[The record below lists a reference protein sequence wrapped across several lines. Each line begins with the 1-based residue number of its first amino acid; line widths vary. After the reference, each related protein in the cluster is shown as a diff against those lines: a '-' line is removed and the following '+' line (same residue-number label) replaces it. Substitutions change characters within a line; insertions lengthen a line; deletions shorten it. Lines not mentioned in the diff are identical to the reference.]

1 MKKLL
6 FMRYSILRIMS
17 ALLTFVLLTSVF
29 SVSVFATEIVASPTN
44 SKITIDGVE
53 VKFDAYNINGNN
65 YFKLRDIAYSLTDTE
80 KRFSVNWV
88 AENNSANLITG
99 EKYVS
104 IGGEM
109 NLGNGVQKTATLS
122 STNIMV
128 NGNTV
133 SATAY
138 LIDNCN
144 YFKLRDLG
152 SLLDFGVDWDEQNQT
167 VVISSVPNKA
177 NVEVNCVSAEKV
189 NLNSTQSNK
198 IEIMGKDSDVQ
209 QFLYKDEGMAY
220 AYSEIG
226 SNSLEIILPNNKFT
240 VKKLYPI
247 LGDVIS
253 DKDGNIYVIWGRIS
267 EIVDNKK
274 QQSIFVSKYSST
286 GELILSRGIFDSR
299 EENMYYISKE
309 PFSGSNT
316 VSAIHNNA
324 LVISFGKLIYENK
337 LQCGGVVAVDLNYLF
352 ETYPSGNGSDWSVI
366 GVDNCYGNDIAWNN
380 KLNEFYFVSEGTK
393 DRGFNLNSHR
403 HSSVIFDFYL
413 QPDANSDTD
422 IISQTFAQM
431 GGLIRTDKSFVFCGA
446 SAKSISEEAKNES
459 QNLFIQ
465 MFDVDYDHNVTYIGG
480 ETREGLTARNFY
492 EENSTMKSV
501 TNNGVRWLTD
511 YSKESVVRPQ
521 IVRAEDKF
529 VIIWSIYEPDNESC
543 KKTAYMVLSDEGEIL
558 VPETALDCGIN
569 SYEKPI
575 YHNGIVSWVYYDTSS
590 SQLHLVELKV
600 E

>member
-1 MKKLL
+1 MKKFL
-6 FMRYSILRIMS
+6 FMRCGILRLISIM
-17 ALLTFVLLTSVF
+17 LTAVLLVDIF
-29 SVSVFATEIVASPTN
+29 SVSVFATETLATPTN
-44 SKITIDGVE
+44 SKVTINGVE

-65 YFKLRDIAYSLTDTE
+65 YFKLRDIAYSLADTE

-99 EKYVS
+99 EEYVP

-109 NLGNGVQKTATLS
+109 NLGNNEQKTAALS
-122 STNIMV
+122 NTNIMV
-128 NGNTV
+128 NGESVNATV
-133 SATAY
+133 Y
-138 LIDNCN
+138 LIYGSN

-152 SLLDFGVDWDEQNQT
+152 TILGFGVDWDEQNQT

-177 NVEVNCVSAEKV
+177 NVEVNCVSAKKV
-189 NLNSTQSNK
+189 NLNGTQSNK
-198 IEIMGKDSDVQ
+198 IELMGKDSDVQ

-220 AYSEIG
+220 AYSAIG
-226 SNSLEIILPNNKFT
+226 SDSLEIILPNNKFT
-240 VKKLYPI
+240 VEKLYPI

-253 DKDGNIYVIWGRIS
+253 DKDGNIYVIWGRVS

-274 QQSIFVSKYSST
+274 QQSIFISKYSSN
-286 GELILSRGIFDSR
+286 GDLILSRGIFDSR
-299 EENMYYISKE
+299 KENMYYISKE

-337 LQCGGVVAVDLNYLF
+337 RQCGGVVAVDLNYLF

-366 GVDNCYGNDIAWNN
+366 GVDNCYGNDIAWHD
-380 KLNEFYFVSEGTK
+380 KLNEFYFVSEGTE
-393 DRGFNLNSHR
+393 DRGFNLSSHR

-501 TNNGVRWLTD
+501 TNNGVIWLTD

-590 SQLHLVELKV
+590 SQLQLVELKV
-600 E
+600 K